1 MYFAE
6 HSKEFAASA
15 DVKLKVEGK
24 ELPAHAA
31 VLRLHS
37 KVLDSLL
44 ASIDSKG
51 RIELPL
57 PSPAT
62 YKQAVDLL
70 CFMYSRKP
78 TMDKTVTSWEAARN
92 VAHLSH
98 QLDCPAAHAA
108 ADCFLSRTLVVL
120 TDLEIA
126 SFAEK
131 CRLPKLLAKC
141 IPQAAMSGMACAR
154 PLHEY
159 FSAWALNQ
167 MFSHVVSNLEQLAVK
182 PQMVKVCQ
190 SCGLLDRLPTD
201 LCQSQLAQKHVNIR
215 VSDAVKRWT
224 EDEKHALHG
233 KCRSYLEGA
242 PLG

>member
-1 MYFAE
+1 M
-6 HSKEFAASA
+6 
-15 DVKLKVEGK
+15 EGK

-37 KVLDSLL
+37 RVLDSLL

-51 RIELPL
+51 CMELPL

-70 CFMYSRKP
+70 CFMYSQKP
-78 TMDKTVTSWEAARN
+78 TLDKSVTSWEIARN

-98 QLDCPAAHAA
+98 QLDCPAAHAV
-108 ADCFLSRTLVVL
+108 ADWFLSRTLVTL
-120 TDLEIA
+120 NDLEIA

-131 CRLPKLLAKC
+131 CRLPNLLAKC
-141 IPQAAMSGMACAR
+141 IPLVVMSDTAYAK

-167 MFSHVVSNLEQLAVK
+167 MFAHVVYN
-182 PQMVKVCQ
+182 
-190 SCGLLDRLPTD
+190 LDRLASKLKVVVVCPRCGLKEHVDGLPTQ
-201 LCQSQLAQKHVNIR
+201 LCQCFSKSKHER
-215 VSDAVKRWT
+215 VDVAVKGWT
-224 EDEKHALHG
+224 EEEKHALRG
-233 KCRSYLEGA
+233 KCRSYLAGT